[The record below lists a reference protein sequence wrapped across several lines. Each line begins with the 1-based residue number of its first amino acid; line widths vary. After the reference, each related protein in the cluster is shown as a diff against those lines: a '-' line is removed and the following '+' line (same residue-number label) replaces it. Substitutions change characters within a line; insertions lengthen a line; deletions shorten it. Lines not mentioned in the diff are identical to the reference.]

1 MKRRSITFV
10 IILIC
15 FLLESSIFHRL
26 SFAMIKPNL
35 LIVVTS
41 SFGFMRGRKEGMFVG
56 VISGMLIDLFWGS
69 TLGFNMLVYAVIG
82 YMNGTFQ
89 RMFYD
94 DDVKLPI
101 VLIGTSELIYGLITY
116 VCVYMLRGDF
126 AFFTHLINIIL
137 PELVYTIMVTLVLY
151 QIILHIN
158 KKLEAEEQR
167 SASKFV

>member
-1 MKRRSITFV
+1 
-10 IILIC
+10 
-15 FLLESSIFHRL
+15 
-26 SFAMIKPNL
+26 MIKPNL

-158 KKLEAEEQR
+158 KNC
-167 SASKFV
+167 